1 MNGMYDAPHVVT
13 WELTRACQLHCR
25 HCRARAKANRDADEL
40 TVGEITQVMDD
51 LAQFEWPPIIV
62 FTGGDPLERPD
73 LPTILSAAR
82 ERGLR
87 TAVAPSVTPRLTCE
101 RIAEWKE
108 LGVASVALSLDGATE
123 AVHDGFRGAAGIYRR
138 TLDMAKTVVEC
149 GLRLQINSSVA
160 KSTWVELESLGDMV
174 KALRVSSWELF
185 FVVPTGRAAMIAEA
199 LEAEQI
205 ERHLAWIAKY
215 AQSAAFRVTVVAAP
229 QYQRVVEQTM
239 GMTARPMFREGRG
252 VIFIDR
258 RGLVFPSGYLPV
270 VAGNVRRASFTEI
283 YQNSPVLRSLR
294 DPSQLSG
301 RCGTCAWSRTC
312 GGSRSRAF
320 AVTGDMLQSDPG
332 CMLAVG

>member
-1 MNGMYDAPHVVT
+1 MYDAPHVVT

-25 HCRARAKANRDADEL
+25 HCRAQARVNRDTDEL
-40 TVGEITQVMDD
+40 TVSEISQVMND

-73 LPTILSAAR
+73 LPAILSAAR
-82 ERGLR
+82 ARGLR
-87 TAVAPSVTPRLTCE
+87 TAVAPSVTPRLTAE
-101 RIAEWKE
+101 RISEWKE
-108 LGVASVALSLDGATE
+108 LGVSSVALSLDGATE
-123 AVHDGFRGAAGIYRR
+123 AVHDGFRGAQGIFRR
-138 TLDMAKTVVEC
+138 TLEMARAVVDS

-160 KSTWVELESLGDMV
+160 KSTAVELEPLGDLV
-174 KALRVSSWELF
+174 KVLKVSSWEIF

-205 ERHLAWIAKY
+205 ERHLTFIAKY

-229 QYQRVVEQTM
+229 QYQRVVEQTTEV
-239 GMTARPMFREGRG
+239 TARPMFREGRG

-270 VAGNVRRASFTEI
+270 VAGNLRRTSFSEI
-283 YQNSPVLRSLR
+283 YQESPTLRSLR
-294 DPSQLSG
+294 DPNQFSG
-301 RCGTCAWSRTC
+301 RCGTCQWSRTC
-312 GGSRSRAF
+312 GGSRARAF

-332 CMLAVG
+332 CILAVG